1 MSFGD
6 QFVGFP
12 VNIPSALPPANNV
25 VPSIYPTDPPTQAR
39 YAGLFVQSAD
49 VLYTLGYLEITQPDL
64 QREFHLARSH
74 PRHWAPSR
82 ALCSASPP
90 RADLVGLI
98 DSLETAQHVLEM
110 YRRNVADNSA
120 RRLLDRLANR
130 IVKILAETRRLN
142 KPQE

>member
-1 MSFGD
+1 MSRRRPELPCASSRTDFD
-6 QFVGFP
+6 TPTERRCNEPRVGF
-12 VNIPSALPPANNV
+12 
-25 VPSIYPTDPPTQAR
+25 
-39 YAGLFVQSAD
+39 AGVMQLLGHKSPHM
-49 VLYTLGYLEITQPDL
+49 TLGYLEITQPDL